1 MERHNAIILHGG
13 AGDISRLSQD
23 TMDALSRSMDNI
35 AKRGFEALREKN
47 AVEGVQEAV
56 KSLEDSGLF
65 NAGIGSV
72 LTLSGDIEMDAA
84 IMDGRSLS
92 CGAVGAIRNVRN
104 PIMVARKVLDE
115 TDHSLLVG
123 SMAEKFAK
131 RFGLASKILPTA
143 ERRIKWELMLKNP
156 PKYANKNIAP
166 HDTVGAVAIDIY
178 GNIASAVSTGGL
190 WLKLDGR
197 VGDSAVI
204 GAGLY
209 AENEVGGV
217 AASGI
222 GEAIMSVC
230 LSKLAHDFMV
240 QGKPA
245 MKACKTSIDYITAK
259 KGHDTAGLIAI
270 DANGNF
276 GYALNAKTMIIAKLR
291 DDMDRPMV
299 EVLRG
304 STPPR

>member
-1 MERHNAIILHGG
+1 
-13 AGDISRLSQD
+13 
-23 TMDALSRSMDNI
+23 
-35 AKRGFEALREKN
+35 
-47 AVEGVQEAV
+47 
-56 KSLEDSGLF
+56 
-65 NAGIGSV
+65 
-72 LTLSGDIEMDAA
+72 LSGNIEMDAA
-84 IMDGRSLS
+84 IMDGRNLS
-92 CGAVGAIRNVRN
+92 CGAVGAVRNVRN
-104 PIMVARKVLDE
+104 PVIVARKVLDE

-131 RFGLASKILPTA
+131 RFGLVSKVLPTA
-143 ERRIKWELMLKNP
+143 ERRTKWELMQKNP
-156 PKYANKNIAP
+156 PKYVRKNVAF
-166 HDTVGAVAIDIY
+166 HDTVGAVAIDID

-197 VGDSAVI
+197 VGDSAVV

-209 AENEVGGV
+209 AENETAGV

-240 QGKPA
+240 HGKTA
-245 MKACKTSIDYITAK
+245 MEACRASIDYITAK
-259 KGHDTAGLIAI
+259 KGRNTAGLIAI

-276 GYALNAKTMIIAKLR
+276 GYALNTKTMIIAKLR
-291 DDMDRPMV
+291 DDMDRPV
-299 EVLRG
+299 IEVLRG